1 MFKQQKQKT
10 FEKQVTHRQ
19 HAIVLLEQNY
29 PDHQTSALY
38 VRQNQRTQAQSYW
51 SMDVP
56 MIS

>member
-1 MFKQQKQKT
+1 MFKQQKKKT

-38 VRQNQRTQAQSYW
+38 VRQNQRTQAQSY
-51 SMDVP
+51 
-56 MIS
+56 